1 MKFTAAPQT
10 PAATAT
16 ATATRSVDFEVLK
29 QLVAVIWPEDRPD
42 VRNRVLAALSFLCLS
57 KAFTMS
63 VSRSGVDE
71 HDLVPRSFPPAAQS
85 LALKLFL
92 SFFFVGSWCV
102 VSQGPILFKYAVDG
116 LATGAVTPLPL
127 VGLAL
132 TPIACLWLY
141 GLARAATHFCT
152 EMRSFVFASVT
163 QEAIRQVAGK
173 VMHH

>member
-1 MKFTAAPQT
+1 M
-10 PAATAT
+10 
-16 ATATRSVDFEVLK
+16 
-29 QLVAVIWPEDRPD
+29 
-42 VRNRVLAALSFLCLS
+42 
-57 KAFTMS
+57 
-63 VSRSGVDE
+63 
-71 HDLVPRSFPPAAQS
+71 
-85 LALKLFL
+85 
-92 SFFFVGSWCV
+92 
-102 VSQGPILFKYAVDG
+102 SQGPILFKYAVDG